1 MIQKLRKK
9 FIWICIIS
17 FVGVFIVLFGL
28 IYLITTLQTEKI
40 LDRHADIISQNG
52 GIFPNFGNAPQ
63 GNSKPSPPEGFNP
76 ESPFTTRYFTVK
88 LNKLDDII
96 YSDIRQVSGVSENM
110 AKNYAEAALEGTN
123 NRGWVGDYRYKI
135 YSTSTGRSIVFVSGV
150 NLMESNRDFL
160 FASLSVF
167 IACSLI
173 IIILIILI
181 SKKAVKPAV
190 ESYEKQKQFITNA
203 NHELKTPITL
213 IRTNLDILESE
224 IGENRWLTDIKEET
238 LLMNELIGR
247 MVELAKMDEEGT
259 KLEITEFNL
268 SDAVEDT
275 VSMFNCAITKSG
287 KRLSCEIEKDIIY
300 NGNEAG
306 IRQIISVLM
315 DNALKYCDDGGEITV
330 NLSGRKHPIL
340 DVKNDY
346 ASVKTTECDKLFDR
360 FYRAD
365 KARTYGT
372 GFGIGLSFAKAIAEK
387 SGGNIFVHAENN
399 KKIKFTVKL

>member
-1 MIQKLRKK
+1 MIQKLRRK

-17 FVGVFIVLFGL
+17 FVSVFIVLFGL
-28 IYLITTLQTEKI
+28 IYLITSLQTEKT
-40 LDRHADIISQNG
+40 LDRHADVISQNG
-52 GIFPNFGNAPQ
+52 GIFPSFGANPQ
-63 GNSKPSPPEGFNP
+63 GNSKPSPPEGFNN

-88 LNKLDDII
+88 LNKLNDII
-96 YSDIRQVSGVSENM
+96 HSDITQVSGVSESM
-110 AKNYAEAALEGTN
+110 AKSYAESAMASTN
-123 NRGWVGDYRYKI
+123 SRGWVGDYRYKI
-135 YSTSTGRSIVFVSGV
+135 YTTSTGKSIVFVSGV
-150 NLMESNRDFL
+150 SLRESNRIFL
-160 FASLSVF
+160 LSSLSVF
-167 IACSLI
+167 SACSLL

-224 IGENRWLTDIKEET
+224 IGENRWLTDIKDEA
-238 LLMNELIGR
+238 LLMNELIRR

-259 KLEITEFNL
+259 KLETTEFNL

-275 VSMFNCAITKSG
+275 VSMFNCAIIKSG
-287 KRLSCEIEKDIIY
+287 KSLSCEIEKDIIY

-306 IRQIISVLM
+306 IRQIISILM
-315 DNALKYCDDGGEITV
+315 DNALKYCDDDGEITV
-330 NLSGRKHPIL
+330 NLSGRKHPVL
-340 DVKNDY
+340 EVKNDY
-346 ASVKTTECDKLFDR
+346 AAVKTLEYDRLFDR

-399 KKIKFTVKL
+399 KKINFSVKL